1 MMGPL
6 SFSVRAGVEGAL
18 AQCGVLAAVLLA
30 AWGLHVWRLRAQH
43 SDLMRLVDERTN
55 DWRDEMTRVQPAPS
69 AGADGRTGGA
79 GRGLDEGVEAAGEVG
94 RRVLTVATAD
104 VRAALASRLA
114 GLGLVLG
121 GADSP
126 WSARVACRDAQAAGS
141 PYDVVLVD
149 AVLAEAQDPGE
160 AMRLDEDLR
169 AFGARMA
176 LVRSAAVPLEEG
188 AGGR

>member
-6 SFSVRAGVEGAL
+6 SFSVQAGFEGAL
-18 AQCGVLAAVLLA
+18 AQCAVLAAVLVA
-30 AWGLHVWRLRAQH
+30 AWALHVWRLRAQH
-43 SDLMRLVDERTN
+43 RDLMRLVDERTN
-55 DWRDEMTRVQPAPS
+55 DWRNEMTRVRAAPPE
-69 AGADGRTGGA
+69 GADGRTVGVEV
-79 GRGLDEGVEAAGEVG
+79 GLDEGGEASGDVG
-94 RRVLTVATAD
+94 QRVLTVAPAD

-126 WSARVACRDAQAAGS
+126 WSARVACRDAQAAGI